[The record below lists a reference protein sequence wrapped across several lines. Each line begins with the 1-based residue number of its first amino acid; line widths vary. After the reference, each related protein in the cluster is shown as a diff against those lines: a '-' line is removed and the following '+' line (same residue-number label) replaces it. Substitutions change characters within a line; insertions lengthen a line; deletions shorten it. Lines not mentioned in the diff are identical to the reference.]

1 LKKQNMDTAV
11 LYACFTMD
19 CEEVGANQGGPVTW
33 EYGERAIRGYC
44 ETLSGHG
51 LGATLFVVPKAAN
64 RYAATL
70 RELARAGIEVG
81 LHYHPQDHGYPDYL
95 GAFSAEEQ
103 EKMLREGMEQWSQAL
118 GSAPRVFRPGNF
130 SANDATFPTLTR
142 LGFLA
147 GSVSCP
153 LRNFVEAKAN
163 WVGALLYPHFAHK
176 ANRLLAGDL
185 PFYEVPVTVDW
196 ESVMWGGKTP
206 LELRIEMV
214 DARNH
219 GYTVRKA
226 VKRQLEAK
234 SRQPCLV
241 VVTHNIFDYAN
252 PTEFRRQVL
261 DGLVAEMQRTAE
273 MNGLALRP
281 ATLTGLREASFA
293 A

>member
-1 LKKQNMDTAV
+1 MDNNL
-11 LYACFTMD
+11 LYTCFTMD

-44 ETLSGHG
+44 ETLLGHG
-51 LGATLFVVPKAAN
+51 LGATLFVVPKAAE
-64 RYAATL
+64 RYADML
-70 RELARAGIEVG
+70 REMAQVGIEVG
-81 LHYHPQDHGYPDYL
+81 LHYHAQDHGYPDYL

-103 EKMLREGMEQWSQAL
+103 EKMLREGTDQWSQAM
-118 GSAPRVFRPGNF
+118 GFAPRVFRPGNF
-130 SANDATFPTLTR
+130 SANDATFPTLVH
-142 LGFLA
+142 LGFVA

-163 WVGALLYPHFAHK
+163 WVGAPLYAHYAHK

-185 PFYEVPVTVDW
+185 LFYEVPVTVDW

-226 VKRQLEAK
+226 VKRQLEAG
-234 SRQPCLV
+234 SRQSSLV
-241 VVTHNIFDYAN
+241 ATTHNIFDYAS
-252 PTEFRRQVL
+252 PAEFRRQVL
-261 DGLVAEMQRTAE
+261 DGLVAEMQRAAE
-273 MNGLALRP
+273 MNGLRLRP
-281 ATLTGLREASFA
+281 ATLVGLR
-293 A
+293 